1 MPTTTTDGGPDV
13 PARRRLH
20 TSLKRST
27 VHTLLL
33 TAAITGTG
41 VVLLTGIPTAP
52 LLAHPTSGP
61 SVAVLTVLLAAAFFT
76 AELGQ
81 ALVEV
86 RRQAYSFSLSGVPL
100 LLGLLYLPPQ
110 QLIAARLL
118 GAVLAFALQRASA
131 MKFAFNTGSYILD
144 TALVVV
150 LSHHLVPSA
159 TELTLRTAGLCYATL
174 WLVDVVMS
182 LLVLFVIRIN
192 QGPLSASEVG
202 GVLAPAGAFVMLNT
216 TIALISA
223 MLIDNGTLGVLL
235 LFGFA
240 MVMAAVYRG
249 FLTLRARHQSLEV
262 LQTFIEHSED
272 AGSVEELA
280 EVLLGRLRLLLRAS
294 RVELTLLHD
303 GSEEDL
309 HLVAE
314 DDGVIVGMQSGRVV
328 LDALVAASM
337 VDGTPLLIGR
347 RKKHSAAWDR
357 WLEQRGARDALV
369 VPLSRSGARGVV
381 LAVDRLGD
389 ATAFTADDLALLQTL
404 AGHLAVALH
413 SRRLVQRLRTEA
425 THDALTGLP
434 NRSLLVDR
442 LHSALDE
449 AGATPPAVLL
459 LDLNRFKEVND
470 ALGHHVGDE
479 VLKVVATRLRDS
491 IREEATVARLGGDE
505 FAVLL
510 PPDEAGGT
518 GSGPDGAEAAAVVVA
533 QRIAVALS
541 TPIELADVTVST
553 EASVGVAVASPGQ
566 THADLLRH
574 ADTAMYAAKAAGHH
588 LAVFTPELDKGRAD
602 RLALLADLH
611 LALDRDELE
620 LHYQPKLD
628 LALGEVTSVEA
639 LVRWTHPTLGPLS
652 PAVFVPLAESTGLIE
667 HLTQTVLDKALRQC
681 RVWQEAGLD
690 LVVAVNLSARNVNNA
705 ELPNQVAGALTA
717 AGLQAHRLILEITES
732 SVMADADRTVPTLE
746 RLVALGVTLSLDDFG
761 TGYSSLSYLQRLPV
775 RELKIDRSFILGLSQ
790 VPTDRASELLVRSI
804 IGMAQGLGLRVVA
817 EGVESLEVL
826 ERLREMGCD
835 IIQGYYVGRPTQGER
850 ISELPWLK
858 RSTPPPA
865 SFLPS
870 QPGRCAL
877 QA

>member
-1 MPTTTTDGGPDV
+1 M
-13 PARRRLH
+13 
-20 TSLKRST
+20 RST
-27 VHTLLL
+27 VYTLLL

-41 VVLLTGIPTAP
+41 VGLMTGTPTAP
-52 LLAHPTSGP
+52 LLAHPASGP

-100 LLGLLYLPPQ
+100 LLGLLYLPLQ
-110 QLIAARLL
+110 HLIAARLL

-150 LSHHLVPSA
+150 LSHQLVPPA

-182 LLVLFVIRIN
+182 LLVLLVIRIN
-192 QGPLSASEVG
+192 QGPVSASEVG
-202 GVLAPAGAFVMLNT
+202 EVLAPAGAFVLLNT

-223 MLIDNGTLGVLL
+223 MLIDDGALGGLL

-240 MVMAAVYRG
+240 VVMAAVYRG

-262 LQTFIEHSED
+262 VQTFIQHSED

-280 EVLLGRLRLLLRAS
+280 EVLLSRLRLLLRAS

-309 HLVAE
+309 HLMAE
-314 DDGVIVGMQSGRVV
+314 DDGVIVGTQSGPVV

-347 RKKHSAAWDR
+347 RRKHSAAWDR
-357 WLEQRGARDALV
+357 WLEQRGAQDALV

-381 LAVDRLGD
+381 LAVDRLGE
-389 ATAFTADDLALLQTL
+389 ATAFTAGDLALLQTL

-434 NRSLLVDR
+434 NRTLLVDR
-442 LHSALDE
+442 VHSALSE

-518 GSGPDGAEAAAVVVA
+518 GSGPDAAEAAAVVVA

-541 TPIELADVTVST
+541 TPIELPDVTVST
-553 EASVGVAVASPGQ
+553 EASVGVAVAGPGQ

-588 LAVFTPELDKGRAD
+588 LAVFSPELDKGRAD

-611 LALDRDELE
+611 LALDRDQLE

-652 PAVFVPLAESTGLIE
+652 PDVFVPLAESTGLIE

-681 RVWQEAGLD
+681 RTWQESGLD
-690 LVVAVNLSARNVNNA
+690 LAVAVNLSARNVNNTA
-705 ELPNQVAGALTA
+705 LPDQVAAALAGAALP
-717 AGLQAHRLILEITES
+717 AHRLILEITES
-732 SVMADADRTVPTLE
+732 SVMGDADRTVPTLE

-790 VPTDRASELLVRSI
+790 VPTDRGSELLVRSI
-804 IGMAQGLGLRVVA
+804 IAMAQGLGLRVVA

-858 RSTPPPA
+858 RNTPPPA

-870 QPGRCAL
+870 QPDRRAL
-877 QA
+877 TA